1 MLDIVIALIA
11 IIAVIGAGIYFYMDM
26 KDHKATNTNEF
37 EHVNKN
43 IEEEQ
48 KTRLG
53 NIKYVVDQ
61 VNTTNEEM
69 DTEYTARFEDLEK
82 SATGFGK
89 LIKTT
94 NGTKDVADVAD
105 PQSIDLMKRV
115 SVVGGMTIK
124 DLQSGTKF
132 SACGTGA
139 NASDCIEF
147 PNQTGDTVL
156 KGITGSSSSVVSA
169 SPFKAE
175 SGATVSGVLNVN
187 NIKNISSAN
196 DLVISSGTNNT
207 ITLNKDE
214 GSIIIKSGNNIVGV
228 GTSSIDITV
237 PATTTS
243 ASGVTTTTY
252 PIKINNVS
260 LKGISLSTDPSVVT
274 DGAFITALRDK
285 NILHF

>member
-11 IIAVIGAGIYFYMDM
+11 IIVVIGVGIYFYMDM
-26 KDHKATNTNEF
+26 KDHKATNTTEF

-69 DTEYTARFEDLEK
+69 DTEYTKRFEDLEK

-94 NGTKDVADVAD
+94 NGTKEVADVAD

-132 SACGTGA
+132 SACGTGV
-139 NASDCIEF
+139 NAAACIEF
-147 PNQTGDTVL
+147 PSQAGDTVL
-156 KGITGSSSSVVSA
+156 KGITGASSSVISA

-175 SGATVSGVLNVN
+175 SGATVTGDLKVN
-187 NIKNISSAN
+187 NIKNITGN
-196 DLVISSGTNNT
+196 DDL
-207 ITLNKDE
+207 
-214 GSIIIKSGNNIVGV
+214 II
-228 GTSSIDITV
+228 
-237 PATTTS
+237 
-243 ASGVTTTTY
+243 
-252 PIKINNVS
+252 
-260 LKGISLSTDPSVVT
+260 
-274 DGAFITALRDK
+274 
-285 NILHF
+285 

>member
-139 NASDCIEF
+139 NASSCIEF

-156 KGITGSSSSVVSA
+156 KGITGASSSVVSA

-175 SGATVSGVLNVN
+175 SGATVSGFLNVS
-187 NIKNISSAN
+187 NIKNISGN

-207 ITLNKDE
+207 ITLNKDA
-214 GSIIIKSGNNIVGV
+214 GSIIIKSGNNTVGV

-243 ASGVTTTTY
+243 ASGVSTTTY

-260 LKGISLSTDPSVVT
+260 LKGISLSTDTAVVS
-274 DGAFITALRDK
+274 DMQVITALRNK
-285 NILHF
+285 NILHV